1 MPPILLKELSLPSNF
16 PKPPEVEL
24 LNKENILLVDDD
36 IQILELLQR
45 HLNSMNYHTYSA
57 VSVQEA
63 LYILKDTQIDLLIT
77 DINMPEINGI
87 QLVKYAGEHFPDMP
101 KLVVTGFPS
110 AQDAMEVFNSGV
122 SEYLTKPFTKTELA
136 EAVHKAMKNTK
147 KAPAAFQRPRA
158 PQQTGHGE
166 MIGASPAFLVISE
179 IINRVK
185 DNHATILLQGESGTG
200 KELVARSIHYSGKF
214 AREPFIA
221 VNCGAIPENL
231 LEAELFGYT
240 KGAFTGANE
249 TRKGFFQAANN
260 GTIFLDE
267 IGNASLAVQ
276 GKLLRVLQEK
286 EVTKVGSQKAEKLNV
301 RVIAATNSN
310 LEELIHNRHFREDL
324 YYRLTVVSIVV
335 PPLRDRQSD
344 IPLLVERFLRK
355 YGIEYRD
362 RLVDI
367 SPEALRILER
377 YSWPGN
383 IRELEN
389 VIQRAVIMC
398 DGRIEVKHLPEQ
410 LKYKIDF
417 SETGTKTLRQ
427 VEREHIVKVL
437 ASTGNNKTKAAEIL
451 GIDRKTL
458 RDKLK

>member
-1 MPPILLKELSLPSNF
+1 M
-16 PKPPEVEL
+16 
-24 LNKENILLVDDD
+24 VDDD

-45 HLNSMNYHTYSA
+45 HLNSMDYHTYSA

-63 LYILKDTQIDLLIT
+63 LYILKDTEIDLLIT

-87 QLVKYAGEHFPDMP
+87 QLVKYAAEHFPDMP

-110 AQDAMEVFNSGV
+110 ANDAMDVFRSGV
-122 SEYLTKPFTKTELA
+122 SAYLTKPFTKTELA
-136 EAVHKAMKNTK
+136 EAVKKSMKDRKPSKTEMGN
-147 KAPAAFQRPRA
+147 F
-158 PQQTGHGE
+158 PQATAQEGE
-166 MIGASPAFLVISE
+166 MIGASEAFGVIAE
-179 IINRVK
+179 IIKRVK
-185 DNHATILLQGESGTG
+185 DNHATILIQGESGTG

-231 LEAELFGYT
+231 LEAELFGYA
-240 KGAFTGANE
+240 KGAFTGAHE
-249 TRKGFFQAANN
+249 TRKGFFQAADN

-267 IGNASLAVQ
+267 IGNASPAVQ

-286 EVTKVGSQKAEKLNV
+286 EVTKVGAQRAEKLNV

-310 LEELIHNRHFREDL
+310 LEELIQAKHFREDL
-324 YYRLTVVSIVV
+324 YYRLTVVSIMM
-335 PPLRDRQSD
+335 PPLRDRASD

-362 RLVDI
+362 RLVGI
-367 SPEALRILER
+367 SPEALKILER
-377 YSWPGN
+377 YPWPGN

-389 VIQRAVIMC
+389 VIQRAVIMS
-398 DGRIEVKHLPEQ
+398 DGKIEVKHLPEHV
-410 LKYKIDF
+410 KYKIDF
-417 SETGTKTLRQ
+417 SESSLKPLKE
-427 VEREHIVKVL
+427 VEREYITKVL
-437 ASTGNNKTKAAEIL
+437 ASTGNNKSRAAEIL

>member
-1 MPPILLKELSLPSNF
+1 MLK
-16 PKPPEVEL
+16 
-24 LNKENILLVDDD
+24 KENILLVDDD

-45 HLNSMNYHTYSA
+45 HLTSMNYHTYSA

-63 LYILKDTQIDLLIT
+63 LYILKDTDIDLLIT

-87 QLVKYAGEHFPDMP
+87 QLVRYAAEHFPDMP

-110 AQDAMEVFNSGV
+110 ANDAMDVFRSGV

-136 EAVHKAMKNTK
+136 EAVKKAMKHK
-147 KAPAAFQRPRA
+147 KGR
-158 PQQTGHGE
+158 QTDKKLPVHTPVQEGE
-166 MIGASPAFLVISE
+166 MIGASDAFVVIEE
-179 IINRVK
+179 IIRRVK
-185 DNHATILLQGESGTG
+185 DNHATILIQGESGTG

-249 TRKGFFQAANN
+249 TRKGFFQAADN

-286 EVTKVGSQKAEKLNV
+286 EVTKVGAQKAEKLNV

-310 LEELIHNRHFREDL
+310 LEELFETKHFREDL

-335 PPLRDRQSD
+335 PPLRDRVSD
-344 IPLLVERFLRK
+344 IPLLVGRFLRK

-367 SPEALRILER
+367 APDALKILER
-377 YSWPGN
+377 YPWPGN

-398 DGRIEVKHLPEQ
+398 DGRIEIKHLPEQ
-410 LKYKIDF
+410 VKYRIDF
-417 SETGTKTLRQ
+417 SDAPLKPLKV
-427 VEREHIVKVL
+427 VEREHINKVL
-437 ASTGNNKTKAAEIL
+437 AATGNNKTRAAEIL